1 MPNQDARIKDT
12 VKSEKNI
19 KDDEDLTYRVVDE
32 FLQEVIR
39 SSNIY
44 ETEEHVKNE
53 IQQQHIMLMQ
63 HSI

>member
-1 MPNQDARIKDT
+1 MKL
-12 VKSEKNI
+12 EKNI